1 MNFNKINIGEEIKRV
16 TNEKRLSN
24 ASFAKKLNIQRQ
36 NIERTVFAKASLDTE
51 LLIRISEVLDYNFL
65 ALYFECNHINYITPL
80 ECKAVLTIEMGE
92 EKSSKKMTFRFG
104 ENNIEI
110 LNK

>member
-1 MNFNKINIGEEIKRV
+1 MNFNKINIGDEIRRV
-16 TNEKRLSN
+16 VNEKRLSN
-24 ASFAKKLNIQRQ
+24 AAFAKELNIQRQ
-36 NIERTVFAKASLDTE
+36 NIERTVFLKSSLDTE
-51 LLIRISEVLDYNFL
+51 LLIRISEVLDYNFF
-65 ALYFECNHINYITPL
+65 ALYFACNQNDYTEPL

-92 EKSSKKMTFRFG
+92 AKASKKMTFRFG